1 MCLALID
8 FVWNAWHFAS
18 QHAGVLRIYARKV
31 GGGVPWLERWGLRLF
46 VTYAALRAAGLAAGW
61 SEGDGNPLA
70 ALHALDWLTLVT
82 PASLLVTNLAG
93 FRRDRVG
100 KFTYLLSVCGLYTGL
115 LASVHSGSAVGVVS
129 FAAAGSMV
137 HAVEYLAIVT
147 HYARRR
153 AGGGPSAFRSLVRSW
168 AAFLEVYVVAL
179 GSAGSWLSQPEHGV
193 AAAWQASPRVP

>member
-1 MCLALID
+1 LALID